1 MIPFKPAKN
10 RDEAYEQRMDELA
23 KRIGHVLDG
32 ENKLDCASACAA
44 AIAFA
49 TKGLPNE
56 KRELVLEKLNQFIR
70 KCWDAESNEAQK
82 TKRA

>member
-1 MIPFKPAKN
+1 MIPFKAAK
-10 RDEAYEQRMDELA
+10 DQDDAYGQHMDELA

-32 ENKLDCASACAA
+32 ETMFDSASACAA

-70 KCWDAESNEAQK
+70 KCWDVN
-82 TKRA
+82 